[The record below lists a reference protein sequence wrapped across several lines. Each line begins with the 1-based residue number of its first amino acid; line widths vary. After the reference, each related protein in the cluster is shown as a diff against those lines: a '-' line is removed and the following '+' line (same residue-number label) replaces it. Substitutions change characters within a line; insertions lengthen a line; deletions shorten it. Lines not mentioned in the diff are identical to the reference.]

1 MNKDTTDGD
10 VEQVKGSVKEA
21 LGKVI
26 GNENLEAE
34 GASEKAVGR
43 ARKDLGQARK
53 AAEDAARKTTG

>member
-1 MNKDTTDGD
+1 MNKDTTDSD

-53 AAEDAARKTTG
+53 AAEDAARKTTR

>member
-1 MNKDTTDGD
+1 MNKDTTDGN

-34 GASEKAVGR
+34 GASEKAVGK
-43 ARKDLGQARK
+43 AQKDVGKAEQAAKDVVRKST
-53 AAEDAARKTTG
+53 E

>member
-53 AAEDAARKTTG
+53 AAEDAARKTTR

>member
-43 ARKDLGQARK
+43 ARNDLGQARK
-53 AAEDAARKTTG
+53 EAEDAARKTTG